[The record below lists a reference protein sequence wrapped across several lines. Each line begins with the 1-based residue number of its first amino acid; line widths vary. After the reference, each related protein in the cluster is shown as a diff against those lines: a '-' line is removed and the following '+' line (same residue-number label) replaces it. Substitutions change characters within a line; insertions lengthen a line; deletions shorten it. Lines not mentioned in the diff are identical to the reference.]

1 MGQKIV
7 GVMGPGLSATPNNIE
22 QAYQLG
28 QLIAENGW
36 ILLTGG
42 RNVGVMAAAN
52 QGAKAQGGLTL
63 GILPNN
69 DPEIASDAVDI
80 LIKTDLGQGRNN
92 VNVLSS
98 DVIVA
103 CGMGLGTASEVALGL
118 KAGKTVILLTD
129 NGLNIQFFRQ
139 FAAETLQ
146 VASTAEETI
155 QLIQHQFNMV

>member
-1 MGQKIV
+1 MRQKVI
-7 GVMGPGLSATPNNIE
+7 GVMGPGQGATPSEIE

-28 QLIAENGW
+28 ELIAANGW

-42 RNVGVMAAAN
+42 RNAGVMAAVN
-52 QGAKAQGGLTL
+52 QGAKAQGGLTI
-63 GILPNN
+63 GILPDNC
-69 DPEIASDAVDI
+69 PETAADAVDV

-98 DVIVA
+98 DVIIA

-129 NGLNIQFFRQ
+129 NALNIQFFRQ
-139 FAAETLQ
+139 FAPDHLQ
-146 VASTAEETI
+146 VALTVKEAVRLVQE
-155 QLIQHQFNMV
+155 QFNLV

>member
-1 MGQKIV
+1 MRQTII
-7 GVMGPGLSATPNNIE
+7 GVMGPGQGANLFEIE

-28 QLIAENGW
+28 QLIAVNGW

-42 RNVGVMAAAN
+42 RNAGVMAAVN
-52 QGAKAQGGLTL
+52 KGAKEKNGLTI
-63 GILPNN
+63 GILPDNN
-69 DPEIASDAVDI
+69 PETAAESVDI
-80 LIKTDLGQGRNN
+80 VIPTDLGQGRNN

-129 NGLNIQFFRQ
+129 NSLNIQFFHQ
-139 FAAETLQ
+139 FAPETLK
-146 VASTAEETI
+146 VATTVRETI
-155 QLIQHQFNMV
+155 QLIQDQFNMI